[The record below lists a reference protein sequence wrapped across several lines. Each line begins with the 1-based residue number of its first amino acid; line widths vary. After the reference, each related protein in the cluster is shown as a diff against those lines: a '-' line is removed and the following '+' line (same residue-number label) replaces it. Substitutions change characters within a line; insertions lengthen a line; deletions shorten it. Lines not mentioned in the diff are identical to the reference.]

1 MKKVFALE
9 DLDCAHCA
17 KKMEEA
23 VAKIEGVTAV
33 SVNFVA
39 QKMTL
44 EADDARFDAVVKEAV
59 AVCRKIEPDCTI
71 LVK

>member
-23 VAKIEGVTAV
+23 VARIEGVTAV

-59 AVCRKIEPDCTI
+59 ALCRKIEPDCTI

>member
-17 KKMEEA
+17 KKMEEGIA
-23 VAKIEGVTAV
+23 GLEGVTRV
-33 SVNFVA
+33 SVNFLA

-44 EADDARFDAVVKEAV
+44 EADDDRFDAVVREAV
-59 AVCRKIEPDCTI
+59 ALCRKIEPDCRI

>member
-23 VAKIEGVTAV
+23 VAKIEGVSAV

-44 EADDARFDAVVKEAV
+44 EADDARFDAIVKEAV

>member
-23 VAKIEGVTAV
+23 VAKIEGVAHV
-33 SVNFVA
+33 SVNFLA

-44 EADDARFDAVVKEAV
+44 EADDARFDEIVKEAV
-59 AVCRKIEPDCTI
+59 AVCRKVEPDCVI
-71 LVK
+71 HVK

>member
-23 VAKIEGVTAV
+23 VAKIEGVTSV

-44 EADDARFDAVVKEAV
+44 EADDARFDAIVKEAV

>member
-23 VAKIEGVTAV
+23 IARLEGVTHV
-33 SVNFVA
+33 SVNFLA
-39 QKMTL
+39 QKLTL
-44 EADDARFDAVVKEAV
+44 EAADERFDAVVKEAV
-59 AVCRKIEPDCTI
+59 AVCKTIEPDCVV
-71 LVK
+71 LGK

>member
-59 AVCRKIEPDCTI
+59 AVCRKIEPDCVI